1 MIIEPLDAANGDA
14 GIVRHKGRSG
24 DPVIGLVDGGPSS
37 TLERAIA
44 PALEA
49 HGITPRDGGLDWLC
63 VSHVDSDHIGGV
75 LSLVRR
81 GYSVDRFLYNT
92 PSPFP
97 GQDVAP
103 AA

>member
-14 GIVRHKGRSG
+14 ALVRHTGTSG
-24 DPVIGLVDGGPSS
+24 DQVIGMVDGGPSS
-37 TLERAIA
+37 TLARSIA
-44 PALEA
+44 PALETQ
-49 HGITPRDGGLDWLC
+49 GITAQTGGLDWLC

-75 LSLVRR
+75 LSLVTH
-81 GYSVDRFLYNT
+81 GYTVDQFLYNT

-97 GQDVAP
+97 GQEVAP